1 NARGF
6 ERASTRDHNGDVRVT
21 MRHECGLEN
30 VLGRGNSWARS
41 GKDWCAWNATFGP
54 RGADGFPRPLWHP
67 TTGAIDR
74 SLTEHWKQYDLRVV
88 LEKNWKTLGPK
99 LRGKL
104 RIWVGEADEYF
115 LNNAVHLLD
124 DFLRQADPP
133 AEAQITYGPR
143 QGHAWRGLSERQMME
158 QMA

>member
-1 NARGF
+1 VFYPDDFNGAWSHCPDPVDFRAYELINIYRDDNAYVNDRGF

-74 SLTEHWKQYDLRVV
+74 SLTEHWKQYDLRLV

-115 LNNAVHLLD
+115 LNNA
-124 DFLRQADPP
+124 
-133 AEAQITYGPR
+133 
-143 QGHAWRGLSERQMME
+143 
-158 QMA
+158 